1 MLVTRR
7 ILIIG
12 GTLVSWCGV
21 PVLADAQTVQPCA
34 DANQCIQV
42 TVTGGSAQPGGTTT
56 VGLTFQPGPKDSQTG
71 GTDEIAALTLTLALG
86 DGSGMPLT
94 LADCSIN
101 VPGLPNAI
109 TPDPSIVDDF
119 NVRVVNLVCGGTQTH
134 CLCPDPGSG
143 VPPDNFIDLAI
154 YGPKRL
160 PTPGIDPLRIPIL
173 PAARLLSIDLKTAP
187 DAGGTIPLHI
197 FNRWQDSQHPQRAA
211 FVSVSDTLAVDQTCV
226 PVAGGSPCSGAGA
239 VSQVVVSDASIII
252 VPTPTFT
259 ATRTHTETPTA
270 APSSTATR
278 TPTASVSPTQ
288 TPPLTATRTGSATVT
303 ATRTVSPTVTV
314 SATARP
320 VATATHTV
328 TATLTATH
336 TATAT
341 LTATRTVSPTA
352 TVSATASP
360 VATATHTVTATL
372 TATGTAGATLTATA
386 TVSPTFTAT
395 SVASATQTAA
405 ATETPTAITTPTNT
419 STVGPTATGT
429 VVICVG
435 DCDGSQT
442 VTVNE
447 IVLLTDIALG
457 NADPSACPKGVASG
471 EQVDVSVIIQ
481 AVNKALDGCAPL

>member
-314 SATARP
+314 SATASP
-320 VATATHTV
+320 VV
-328 TATLTATH
+328 TATRTGS
-336 TATAT
+336 AT
-341 LTATRTVSPTA
+341 LTATRTVSPTV